1 MANQVDEDDVDAD
14 YLFPI
19 IHQETAHI
27 LEEAA
32 QEEQEL
38 QHYLPSI
45 DSTVVIRQLPSQG
58 LSFKIWAAANTL
70 VALLEQYHQHPNN
83 SPLSS
88 VFNCHNNPFS
98 ILELGS
104 GTGLVGIAA
113 AAILRAKVTITDLP
127 NVLPNLSFNAM
138 ANSATLVLNG
148 GNVDVSSLRWGEVDD
163 MESIGKDFN
172 MILGSDVVYH
182 DNLYEPLLKTL
193 QFFLGGKSNTVFVMA
208 HLRRWKKES
217 AFFKK
222 ARKLFQIQV
231 LHSDS
236 PLPGARV
243 GVVVYSFSRKGAN
256 AEVVTNGTISSV

>member
-1 MANQVDEDDVDAD
+1 MANQNQVDEDDIDAD
-14 YLFPI
+14 SPFPI
-19 IHQETAHI
+19 VHQDHQVAQI
-27 LEEAA
+27 LAV
-32 QEEQEL
+32 QEL
-38 QHYLPSI
+38 QHHLPSI
-45 DSTVVIRQLPSQG
+45 KSTVVIRQLPSQG

-70 VALLEQYHQHPNN
+70 VALLEQYHQHPSN

-88 VFNCHNNPFS
+88 VFSCRRPFS

-113 AAILRAKVTITDLP
+113 AAILGTKVTITDLP

-138 ANSATLVLNG
+138 ANSGTLLLNEG
-148 GNVDVSSLRWGEVDD
+148 IVDVSSLRWGEVDD

-172 MILGSDVVYH
+172 IILGSDVVYH

-193 QFFLGGKSNTVFVMA
+193 RFFLGGESETVFVMA

-222 ARKLFQIQV
+222 ARKLFQVQI
-231 LHSDS
+231 LHSDP

-243 GVVVYSFSRKGAN
+243 GVVVYSFARKGTN
-256 AEVVTNGTISSV
+256 GVVSNGTISSV